1 MNLKLTAP
9 SMLVFFVSAALAI
22 VVLLIRFGVSI
33 PTFGLN
39 SFTLLAIAYVVLLVG
54 VLFRGA

>member
-1 MNLKLTAP
+1 MNLKLSAP
-9 SMLVFFVSAALAI
+9 STLVFLVSVALAI

-39 SFTLLAIAYVVLLVG
+39 SFTVLAIAYVVLLVG